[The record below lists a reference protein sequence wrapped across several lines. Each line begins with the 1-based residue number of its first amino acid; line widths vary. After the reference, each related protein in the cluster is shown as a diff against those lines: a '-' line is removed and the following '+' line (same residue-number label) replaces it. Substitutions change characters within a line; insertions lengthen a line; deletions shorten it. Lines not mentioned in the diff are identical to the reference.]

1 MDGNTENSESS
12 DNFICSS
19 EEFNIPKQVITN
31 LPEKIKTIPN
41 PLDYSDKM
49 ENGEFFEAYAIEY
62 FKNFILS
69 NLKVGLKTKQE
80 FNFFNYVE
88 CFCKSKHNEEQ
99 LKEFNEI
106 IGLTSQQC
114 EENYATGEL
123 DLIINNIKGE
133 YLNSLLLKFP
143 NSIYKCNDAKFSN
156 KNYDVIIEIK
166 NNIFKRSKRKEIQ
179 KQFNKY
185 IKIINFL
192 NSSPDSD
199 IRSKMNISKGNEIAL
214 GIISNGKYANFDY
227 LSSTIIY
234 NKVYSEDVKEKQK
247 LNKIKHFFSK
257 IKSAK
262 FPVIIIYTPKVFGNK
277 EFKPKY
283 ALNTEKEIRDELKKL
298 SERVK
303 ILESQNPDNKS
314 NSLNQNN
321 LGEQIS
327 GNQNISEIKVNLINQ
342 EEQGY
347 KSEEFKQKKYWKK
360 KK

>member
-1 MDGNTENSESS
+1 MDGNTENSENS
-12 DNFICSS
+12 DNLIYSS

-247 LNKIKHFFSK
+247 LNKIKNFFSK

-321 LGEQIS
+321 LGEQSS

>member
-1 MDGNTENSESS
+1 MQNA
-12 DNFICSS
+12 FV
-19 EEFNIPKQVITN
+19 KQ
-31 LPEKIKTIPN
+31 
-41 PLDYSDKM
+41 
-49 ENGEFFEAYAIEY
+49 
-62 FKNFILS
+62 
-69 NLKVGLKTKQE
+69 
-80 FNFFNYVE
+80 
-88 CFCKSKHNEEQ
+88 KHNQEQ

-106 IGLTSQQC
+106 IGLTSKEC

-143 NSIYKCNDAKFSN
+143 NSLYKCNDAEFSN

-166 NNIFKRSKRKEIQ
+166 NNIFKRSNRKEIK

-199 IRSKMNISKGNEIAL
+199 IRSKMNITKGNEIAL

-234 NKVYSEDVKEKQK
+234 NKVYSEDAKEKPK
-247 LNKIKHFFSK
+247 LSKIKQFFSK
-257 IKSAK
+257 IKNAN

-283 ALNTEKEIRDELKKL
+283 DLNTEKEIGDELKKL

-303 ILESQNPDNKS
+303 ILESQNRDNKS

-321 LGEQIS
+321 LGE
-327 GNQNISEIKVNLINQ
+327 
-342 EEQGY
+342 
-347 KSEEFKQKKYWKK
+347 
-360 KK
+360 

>member
-1 MDGNTENSESS
+1 MNGNTENSESS

-199 IRSKMNISKGNEIAL
+199 I
-214 GIISNGKYANFDY
+214 
-227 LSSTIIY
+227 
-234 NKVYSEDVKEKQK
+234 VQK
-247 LNKIKHFFSK
+247 
-257 IKSAK
+257 
-262 FPVIIIYTPKVFGNK
+262 
-277 EFKPKY
+277 
-283 ALNTEKEIRDELKKL
+283 
-298 SERVK
+298 
-303 ILESQNPDNKS
+303 
-314 NSLNQNN
+314 
-321 LGEQIS
+321 
-327 GNQNISEIKVNLINQ
+327 
-342 EEQGY
+342 
-347 KSEEFKQKKYWKK
+347 
-360 KK
+360 